1 MLDKSRRVRT
11 FFDVPGWTVVVT
23 LALAL
28 LLTLGSCSTQDVIN
42 VALSKD
48 PEKAVQ
54 SMARARAESYKRD
67 PRRLVEDAKRAKR
80 QFDKLVAFLKG
91 EVADT
96 WGEDEVVIPSKKRYV
111 KYTQAYKSRAIVDF
125 DTGRITVETLAEDEP
140 RQNLEQAIIT
150 TLLTPDDPRSV
161 DLYSDKQI
169 KLSGRPYLDG
179 LVLDHRGRPATNVS
193 TAESYAAYLVT
204 NEMQARVTRQNSSVR
219 FVTMQMVVDRVNQ
232 QAKRYLPIVNQHAKR
247 FGVSKSLVFAVIKIE
262 SAFNPFA
269 VSSAP
274 AYGLMQLVPT
284 SGGRDAYR
292 LVKGKDGI
300 PSKDYLFDSNNNI
313 ELGTAYLHLVDDQYL
328 NDVRQPISREYCVI
342 AAYNGGTGNVLRTF
356 SKDRQNAINVI
367 NELSPADVYRQ
378 LRTGHPRDETRR
390 YLSKVIDAR
399 KEFIK
404 L

>member
-1 MLDKSRRVRT
+1 MYFNGL
-11 FFDVPGWTVVVT
+11 GWPLVVT
-23 LALAL
+23 LALGL

-48 PEKAVQ
+48 PEKAVE

-111 KYTQAYKSRAIVDF
+111 KYTQAYKSRAIVNF

-179 LVLDHRGRPATNVS
+179 LVLDHRGRPATTVS

-204 NEMQARVTRQNSSVR
+204 NAMQARVTRQNSSVR

-232 QAKRYLPIVNQHAKR
+232 QAKRYLPLVNQHAKR
-247 FGVSKSLVFAVIKIE
+247 FGVSKSLVFAVIQIE

-300 PSKDYLFDSNNNI
+300 PSKEYLFDSNNNI

-328 NDVRQPISREYCVI
+328 NEVRQPISREYCVI

-378 LRTGHPRDETRR
+378 LRTGHPREETRR
-390 YLSKVIDAR
+390 YLSKVLDAR
-399 KEFIK
+399 KQFIR